1 MTISDAQLPWVIGL
15 SCAIAVMAAS
25 LLVLAW
31 DSIVK
36 RRERVRR
43 GRSIVAKTMR
53 SARVV
58 NDPADVWHGLPY
70 ADGAEPGADAVEQAY
85 ADAVVIALSPDEV
98 EAARL
103 RALAA
108 ADGAEA
114 AFMTPGCPVA
124 DLFLAELFP
133 RTKNAPKEGP

>member
-1 MTISDAQLPWVIGL
+1 MLIHIVLA
-15 SCAIAVMAAS
+15 AIALYVGICAAIV
-25 LLVLAW
+25 LTMLVAL
-31 DSIVK
+31 
-36 RRERVRR
+36 
-43 GRSIVAKTMR
+43 
-53 SARVV
+53 
-58 NDPADVWHGLPY
+58 
-70 ADGAEPGADAVEQAY
+70 AVEQMRLRLAQLRHREVVGQLLVDPVEAAY
-85 ADAVVIALSPDEV
+85 SDAVGIALAPDAV

-133 RTKNAPKEGP
+133 RPKNAPKEGP

>member
-31 DSIVK
+31 DSVVR
-36 RRERVRR
+36 RRERMRR
-43 GRSIVAKTMR
+43 GRSIVAKAM
-53 SARVV
+53 A
-58 NDPADVWHGLPY
+58 DP
-70 ADGAEPGADAVEQAY
+70 
-85 ADAVVIALSPDEV
+85 V
-98 EAARL
+98 EAAYSDAVGIALAPDALEVARL
-103 RALAA
+103 RVLAA

-133 RTKNAPKEGP
+133 RSKNAPKEGP